1 MKELEKLEIGDTVYC
16 AIYGKGEVT
25 DLLNRT
31 DTFRYYVV
39 FECGLGNSYT
49 VDGRTYPETNRT
61 LFTKPVKVV
70 YDD

>member
-25 DLLNRT
+25 DLLNAT
-31 DTFRYYVV
+31 DTFRYYVE
-39 FECGLGNSYT
+39 FENGLGNSYT
-49 VDGRTYPETNRT
+49 KDGRTYPEASRS

-70 YDD
+70 YDE